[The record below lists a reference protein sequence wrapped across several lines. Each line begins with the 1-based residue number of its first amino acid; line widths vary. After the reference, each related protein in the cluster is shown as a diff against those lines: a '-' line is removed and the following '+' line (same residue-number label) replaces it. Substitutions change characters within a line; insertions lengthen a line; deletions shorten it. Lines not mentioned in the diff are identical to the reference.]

1 MKILEVKSESIVSG
15 SIEEIADSE
24 KGDPE
29 THEVQPEKLRV
40 IDTNEESGH
49 DKQNELSQRT

>member
-1 MKILEVKSESIVSG
+1 MLEVKSESTLSG
-15 SIEEIADSE
+15 SIEEIADSG

-49 DKQNELSQRT
+49 NKQNELSQRT